1 MEFLYLL
8 FTGLMTYLT
17 MFYTFDERPDFV
29 KIGTCSLITITLFML
44 GFIMFPQLFSEI

>member
-17 MFYTFDERPDFV
+17 MFYAFDEHPNFV

-44 GFIMFPQLFSEI
+44 GFVMFPQLFSEI